1 MQQEKLKGV
10 VRNKNLKEW
19 FSEQNL
25 KGLYNIDGAT
35 KKAKSLQQPVFPSGL
50 PSKY

>member
-1 MQQEKLKGV
+1 MKNE
-10 VRNKNLKEW
+10 NLKEW

-35 KKAKSLQQPVFPSGL
+35 KKAKSLQHPVFPGGL
-50 PSKY
+50 PSKYYSGPDAA